1 MIESAS
7 TAARMLF
14 SVSNSSRSGPPVDAS
29 RCSSVIGGDENQL
42 NGPIESNP
50 LYVQVSV
57 TAPNSK
63 PA

>member
-1 MIESAS
+1 MAAAS
-7 TAARMLF
+7 RMLS

-29 RCSSVIGGDENQL
+29 RCSRVIGGEENQL
-42 NGPIESNP
+42 NGPMERSP

-57 TAPNSK
+57 TAPKIN